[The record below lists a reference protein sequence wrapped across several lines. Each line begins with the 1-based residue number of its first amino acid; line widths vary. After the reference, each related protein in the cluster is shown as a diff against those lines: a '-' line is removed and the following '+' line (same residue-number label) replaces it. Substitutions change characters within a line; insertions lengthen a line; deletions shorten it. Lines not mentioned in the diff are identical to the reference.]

1 MHRLRR
7 LPGGLPRAAARDHAL
22 AGAPG
27 ANDELRPMHDLDD
40 SSAPLPDAEPQLPE
54 VFAGDLDGP
63 LFEDY
68 FTDLE
73 ELAEIR
79 AVMLKDGPEDR
90 AEASHVSL
98 DQARMLLVVGS
109 VRGVQIRYLHDGVEW
124 VDTLVRQPQS
134 VRLVRMEA
142 PLGATADAPAAEV
155 PTAAGRKRR
164 LRVLAA

>member
-1 MHRLRR
+1 MQ
-7 LPGGLPRAAARDHAL
+7 
-22 AGAPG
+22 
-27 ANDELRPMHDLDD
+27 DLDD
-40 SSAPLPDAEPQLPE
+40 SSPSPPHAEPPLPE

-68 FTDLE
+68 FADLE
-73 ELAEIR
+73 ELADIH

-90 AEASHVSL
+90 AEAAHVSL

-109 VRGVQIRYLHDGVEW
+109 VRGVQIRYLHEGIEW
-124 VDTLVRQPQS
+124 IDTLVRQPQS

-142 PLGATADAPAAEV
+142 PAGSTTSAPTVAD
-155 PTAAGRKRR
+155 GKRR